1 MGLATAASVLA
12 DLTVFAKSAESTQ
25 HRALPTKG
33 ASVMLDSKAS
43 RQVAVPWLHV
53 VSLCKDV
60 GWAAVSS
67 VPCSPL
73 FLLSASLSFGDCM
86 LNIDLNC
93 LFPRGKKLQQGCNG
107 SFLAKLLLEASTFG
121 ALQEGPNLSQP
132 SGCIKEASASL

>member
-1 MGLATAASVLA
+1 MLG

-43 RQVAVPWLHV
+43 RQFVAVPWLHG
-53 VSLCKDV
+53 VSLCKDE
-60 GWAAVSS
+60 GWAAISP
-67 VPCSPL
+67 VPCSSL

-86 LNIDLNC
+86 LNTDLHC

-107 SFLAKLLLEASTFG
+107 SFLAKLLLEASTSG

-132 SGCIKEASASL
+132 SGSIKEASASL